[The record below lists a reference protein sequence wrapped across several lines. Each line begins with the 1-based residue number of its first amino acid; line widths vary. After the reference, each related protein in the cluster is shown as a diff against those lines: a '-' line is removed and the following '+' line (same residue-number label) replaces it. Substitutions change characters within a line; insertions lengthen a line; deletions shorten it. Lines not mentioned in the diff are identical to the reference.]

1 MLVKTF
7 GTGKVNDML
16 LNEYNFSLMGI
27 KKKTSVNLRGFAVP
41 LICRP
46 LSGQLIGIV
55 KEECLFLQGLDLA
68 DKGKGDSD
76 IDVLIRVDYYW
87 DIVEGEIKR
96 ENNEKLIALKS
107 KLGLLLSVPLSTTR
121 PVEVSVNLATTHVLK
136 VDIALLDETLSDKIN
151 EFWNLD
157 LIGICDKE
165 SPVYEKYIDEIE
177 FINNRYD
184 VKTKTQFY
192 KTITTFV

>member
-1 MLVKTF
+1 M
-7 GTGKVNDML
+7 
-16 LNEYNFSLMGI
+16 
-27 KKKTSVNLRGFAVP
+27 
-41 LICRP
+41 
-46 LSGQLIGIV
+46 IG
-55 KEECLFLQGLDLA
+55 
-68 DKGKGDSD
+68 
-76 IDVLIRVDYYW
+76 VDYYW

-96 ENNEKLIALKS
+96 ENNEKLNALKS

-192 KTITTFV
+192 KTITTFVWND